1 MNLPEFSVRRRIAI
15 TMLILIITL
24 FGLVSYSG
32 LGLDLLPDL
41 EFPFVSVV
49 TTYEG
54 VGSEEI
60 ETLITKPIEEA
71 VSTVEG
77 IKEVSSV
84 TVEGISSVYCEFQ

>member
-84 TVEGISSVYCEFQ
+84 TVEGIS